1 MHYSC
6 ALFPY
11 ISLWQFIFFHVPLFS
26 CYAFFKLRH
35 FHVTIFYAVI
45 FSCCTF
51 FGVSLF
57 LCIAL
62 FHVAL
67 FHNVFVLHFSPV
79 ALIVACCNFF
89 LLPFLHVVLFPEV
102 KPGLPQTS
110 KMESFATINETVKYC
125 FTTLHLRCSRGPH
138 YASTISMMRF
148 FHATLFITIFMFRS
162 NGCFC
167 MLHFFN
173 IEKYWKWTKDRKHN
187 RKGFDRFIL

>member
-26 CYAFFKLRH
+26 CYA
-35 FHVTIFYAVI
+35 
-45 FSCCTF
+45 F

-173 IEKYWKWTKDRKHN
+173 IEKY
-187 RKGFDRFIL
+187 

>member
-1 MHYSC
+1 MLH
-6 ALFPY
+6 
-11 ISLWQFIFFHVPLFS
+11 FFRTEP
-26 CYAFFKLRH
+26 
-35 FHVTIFYAVI
+35 FH
-45 FSCCTF
+45 CCTF
-51 FGVSLF
+51 LCCNLF
-57 LCIAL
+57 MFHFFSYCTL
-62 FHVAL
+62 FTYCNIL
-67 FHNVFVLHFSPV
+67 YCTFTSRNVFVLHFSLL
-79 ALIVACCNFF
+79 ALFARCNFF
-89 LLPFLHVVLFPEV
+89 LLHFLHVVLFPEV

-173 IEKYWKWTKDRKHN
+173 IEKY
-187 RKGFDRFIL
+187 